1 MPLRHFRN
9 EAFSLDLVLPYGEY
23 FAAIPLENGAMI
35 PFPRKKAGP
44 LPKGYL
50 NTNGVWRKTPRNT
63 MKLPINN

>member
-9 EAFSLDLVLPYGEY
+9 EAFSLDSGLPYGEY
-23 FAAIPLENGAMI
+23 FAAILLGNGAMI
-35 PFPRKKAGP
+35 PFPRKRAGA
-44 LPKGYL
+44 LPKRYP